1 MQWQNRGKKTSRP
14 LSLRVALDA
23 ALLAVSLLFSYVEA
37 LLPITLLPGVHLG
50 LPHVAIMLV
59 YLHVSP
65 VDAATVSLLR
75 VLLAHLPFFGV
86 VSFFFALL
94 GSTFSYLTLVLFSR
108 FAGRIGLSVAGAA
121 AHVTGQMLAALLVYQ
136 TTGLLFTY
144 YPLLLLLSLPLGAL
158 SGLLLRFLEVK
169 GGALFANTRF

>member
-1 MQWQNRGKKTSRP
+1 MRWQNRGEKASR
-14 LSLRVALDA
+14 SIAYRVSLDA
-23 ALLAVSLLFSYVEA
+23 ALLAVALLFSYVEA

-50 LPHVAIMLV
+50 LPHIAIMLV

-65 VDAATVSLLR
+65 LDAAMVSLLR
-75 VLLAHLPFFGV
+75 LFLAHLPFGGV

-94 GSTFSYLTLVLFSR
+94 GSTLSYLTLVLFSR

-121 AHVTGQMLAALLVYQ
+121 AHVTGQILAALLIYQ

-169 GGALFANTRF
+169 GGALFANTHP